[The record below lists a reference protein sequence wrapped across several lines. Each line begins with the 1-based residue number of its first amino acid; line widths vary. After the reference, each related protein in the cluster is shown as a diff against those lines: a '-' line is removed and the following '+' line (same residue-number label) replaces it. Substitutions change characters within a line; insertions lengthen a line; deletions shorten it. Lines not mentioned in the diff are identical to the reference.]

1 MKNRYFPIIAFIGA
15 LAFTSCVKDEIY
27 NGPATIENVAQL
39 PVAPQSSDDVVVT
52 AKILDLKGVTSANLL
67 YKTSATGTF
76 TAVAMTASEKFVYT
90 GTIPTQPKN
99 TKVEYYIE
107 VKNSGGFTT
116 SYPATAPTQLANYNV
131 GASNVIKLFINEVLS
146 DGTKDATDP
155 DWVEI
160 YNDSDIP
167 VDLGGYAFYDDGI
180 KTGAKPKRI
189 LNAGTVIPSKGFLVQ
204 KTEYTG
210 GDYTVEFGLSSTGD
224 AVYLENTAGV
234 VVASLDFLTINL
246 VGKKSYGRKPDG
258 STNLMIFNG
267 PTKGTSNN
275 NAL

>member
-1 MKNRYFPIIAFIGA
+1 MTAGDKF
-15 LAFTSCVKDEIY
+15 IY
-27 NGPATIENVAQL
+27 N
-39 PVAPQSSDDVVVT
+39 
-52 AKILDLKGVTSANLL
+52 
-67 YKTSATGTF
+67 
-76 TAVAMTASEKFVYT
+76 
-90 GTIPTQPKN
+90 GTIPTQPKT

-116 SYPATAPTQLANYNV
+116 TYPVTAPTQLASYNV

-167 VDLGGYAFYDDGI
+167 VDLSGYAFYDDGI
-180 KTGAKPKRI
+180 KTGSKPKRI
-189 LNAGTVIPSKGFLVQ
+189 LNAGTVIPSKGFLVL
-204 KTEYTG
+204 KTEYTAG
-210 GDYTVEFGLSSTGD
+210 EYNVEFGLSSTGD

-258 STNLMIFNG
+258 STNLEIFTI
-267 PTKGTSNN
+267 PSRGTSNN
-275 NAL
+275 GAH